1 MFVSV
6 SKKNNGKIS
15 LIVIILLRFC
25 KTKVVEEHFYGAKK
39 PIKIWDVDVD
49 KIVTW
54 KLIDTKNNI

>member
-25 KTKVVEEHFYGAKK
+25 KTKVVKEDFYGAKK

-49 KIVTW
+49 KIVIW
-54 KLIDTKNNI
+54 KLIDIKNDI